1 HPRRLLSQAA
11 GGPPPLPPLRSCCF
25 AFTSCARSL
34 RPSAFTSCAR
44 SRRPPGGCLN
54 APGGCLN
61 ASAEGLSLPFN
72 F

>member
-1 HPRRLLSQAA
+1 
-11 GGPPPLPPLRSCCF
+11 PPLPPLRSCCF
-25 AFTSCARSL
+25 AFSPRARS
-34 RPSAFTSCAR
+34 RRASALTPRAR

-61 ASAEGLSLPFN
+61 ASAERLSLPFN